1 MGDKMTNDPRNSGRA
16 QRWSLGLLATTM
28 LTAVGAPALAQQ
40 AAAVGLEEV
49 VVTAQKRS
57 ENLQDVPMSIQAMG
71 TEKLE
76 QLQVSDVTDYA
87 KFLPSVTIRRAAP
100 GFTTVDMRGV
110 PSGRRSHHS

>member
-40 AAAVGLEEV
+40 AAVGLEEV

-57 ENLQDVPMSIQAMG
+57 EKLPDAPISIQALG
-71 TEKLE
+71 TEKLA
-76 QLQVSDVTDYA
+76 QRQVSDVQDYV
-87 KFLPSVTIRRAAP
+87 KFLPSVTAQTAAP
-100 GFTTVDMRGV
+100 GFTTYYMRGV
-110 PSGRRSHHS
+110 AS